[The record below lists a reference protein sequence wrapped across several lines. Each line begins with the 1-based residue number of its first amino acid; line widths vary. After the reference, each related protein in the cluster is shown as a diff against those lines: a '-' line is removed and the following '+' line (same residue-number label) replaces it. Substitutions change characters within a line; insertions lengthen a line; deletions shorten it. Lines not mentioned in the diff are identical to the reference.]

1 MADGAAGGT
10 DGGAPPDWPPSG
22 FDDGGGAEPQ
32 PGRVVARPGRP
43 TLVVIEGALPV
54 PVNRTRI
61 LQDTVTEVYPRAE
74 GADPDEPELE
84 FVLRRMGNRE
94 RIKRQDLFA
103 KLRYVQVDGEGTVTE
118 RDLPM
123 GQVALEDVVMGLV
136 GWNLEDG
143 GKKVAITKD
152 SIQDYL
158 SPEEFDF
165 VLDKIRDLNP
175 IVFGERTGTTGTNG
189 TTNGKATTADAVAE
203 ESGNDPPAAGA

>member
-1 MADGAAGGT
+1 
-10 DGGAPPDWPPSG
+10 
-22 FDDGGGAEPQ
+22 
-32 PGRVVARPGRP
+32 VVARPGRP
-43 TLVVIEGALPV
+43 TLLVIEGALPV
-54 PVNRTRI
+54 PVTRTRV
-61 LQDTVTEVYPRAE
+61 LQDTVTEAYPE
-74 GADPDEPELE
+74 NPELE

-123 GQVALEDVVMGLV
+123 GQVALEDILMGLV
-136 GWNLEDG
+136 GWNIEDPPG
-143 GKKVAITKD
+143 RKVAISKD

-175 IVFGERTGTTGTNG
+175 LVFGERTGTTGTNG
-189 TTNGKATTADAVAE
+189 AVHEADEGVE
-203 ESGNDPPAAGA
+203 GVDPPVMGA